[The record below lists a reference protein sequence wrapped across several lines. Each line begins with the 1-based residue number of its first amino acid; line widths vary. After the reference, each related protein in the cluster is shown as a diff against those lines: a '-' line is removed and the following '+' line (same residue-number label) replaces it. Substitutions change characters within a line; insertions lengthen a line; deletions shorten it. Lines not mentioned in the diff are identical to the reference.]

1 MGRGLPV
8 TGEGV
13 TRHLRGSKDKGRDD
27 GWNPAIAKVKDG
39 EPGDALHGNDVGQEE
54 EEEQVVALKQ
64 VHILGGLPQG
74 PEVLRDLGLLSKSTG
89 KVSATWLL
97 WRGPTSSGPEKRWP
111 GGPIHKPAIPGSPAT
126 VHRISGLH
134 STRLGLRSPGDR
146 TVWPQPV
153 E

>member
-8 TGEGV
+8 TGGGV
-13 TRHLRGSKDKGRDD
+13 TLHLRGSKDKGRDD

-64 VHILGGLPQG
+64 VHILSGLPQG
-74 PEVLRDLGLLSKSTG
+74 PEVLRDLGLSSKSTG

-97 WRGPTSSGPEKRWP
+97 WRGPTSSGPEERWP
-111 GGPIHKPAIPGSPAT
+111 EGPIHKPATPGSPAT
-126 VHRISGLH
+126 VRRISGLD
-134 STRLGLRSPGDR
+134 GPRSPGDR
-146 TVWPQPV
+146 TVWPQPA